1 MQEIF
6 YEESVAL
13 HNEKPAKRRY
23 TIFTVTAILCFIFA
37 AFALINIGGM
47 PTQTADGESL
57 LGQTSFIMSI
67 VIWAVLGIGMIAS
80 GVFLFIKRHAFY
92 LSFDY
97 TFVSGELRISKV
109 LHNRK
114 RKLLYRLSDD
124 KLILIGRVD
133 SDSYKKLKASPD
145 NKEDILTPNTEAEEG
160 KEFFYIQAATNVGKR
175 ILVFEC
181 RPQLISTIL
190 HYTRRNILESEFNRR

>member
-23 TIFTVTAILCFIFA
+23 TVFTVTAILCFIFA

-47 PTQTADGESL
+47 PLQTAEGESL
-57 LGQTSFIMSI
+57 TGQPSFIISI

-80 GVFLFIKRHAFY
+80 GVFLLIKRHAFY